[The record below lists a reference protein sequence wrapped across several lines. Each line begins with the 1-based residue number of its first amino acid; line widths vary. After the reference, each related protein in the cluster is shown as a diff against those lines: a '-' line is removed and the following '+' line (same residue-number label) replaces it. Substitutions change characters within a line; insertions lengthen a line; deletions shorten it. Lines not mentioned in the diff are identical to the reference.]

1 MGHKISNLYN
11 YYQLNTV
18 KSENLQTLFAISAC
32 FVTRVNDK
40 VTNLTGYTYADIW
53 AGVKV
58 GLFKIKLL
66 VVKLLL
72 WNWVYR

>member
-1 MGHKISNLYN
+1 MGYIISNLYN

-32 FVTRVNDK
+32 FVTPDNDK
-40 VTNLTGYTYADIW
+40 VTNLTGYSYADAF
-53 AGVKV
+53 AGVK
-58 GLFKIKLL
+58 LACSKNKLL
-66 VVKLLL
+66 IMKLLP

>member
-1 MGHKISNLYN
+1 MGHIISNLYN

-32 FVTRVNDK
+32 FVTPDNDK
-40 VTNLTGYTYADIW
+40 VTNLTGYTNADAF

-58 GLFKIKLL
+58 GLFKKQVTNYEIITVELGI
-66 VVKLLL
+66 
-72 WNWVYR
+72 